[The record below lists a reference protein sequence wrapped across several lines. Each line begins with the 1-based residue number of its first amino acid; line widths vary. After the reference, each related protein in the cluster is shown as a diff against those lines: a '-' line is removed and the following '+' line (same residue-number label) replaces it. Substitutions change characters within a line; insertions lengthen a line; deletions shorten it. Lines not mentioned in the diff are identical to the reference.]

1 MGKEIVDH
9 MGKEIVDQVQEAQ
22 RVPGRINP
30 KRNALRHVVIKLTK
44 IKEKDK
50 LLKATNEKQQITE
63 KGTPIRLSTNFSTEA
78 LQARKEWHNIFKV
91 MKEKNLN
98 QEYSTQ

>member
-30 KRNALRHVVIKLTK
+30 KRNSLRHVVIKLTK

-50 LLKATNEKQQITE
+50 LLKATNEKQQIT
-63 KGTPIRLSTNFSTEA
+63 
-78 LQARKEWHNIFKV
+78 
-91 MKEKNLN
+91 
-98 QEYSTQ
+98 